1 MSPYIFPP
9 GKILHVPADVRPFL
23 RVGKMNS
30 PAPLV
35 SLEHLGQLIRATR
48 KAQGLRLA
56 DAAGLCGV
64 SMRFLSELENGRDT
78 CSMRRVMQ
86 VCQTLGIDLYA
97 QRREGGGI

>member
-1 MSPYIFPP
+1 MTT
-9 GKILHVPADVRPFL
+9 
-23 RVGKMNS
+23 
-30 PAPLV
+30 PAPFV
-35 SLEHLGQLIRATR
+35 SLEQLGQLIRATR

-78 CSMRRVMQ
+78 CSMRRVLH

-97 QRREGGGI
+97 QRRDGEGL

>member
-1 MSPYIFPP
+1 MTSSTSF
-9 GKILHVPADVRPFL
+9 
-23 RVGKMNS
+23 
-30 PAPLV
+30 V
-35 SLEHLGQLIRATR
+35 SLEHLGQLIRTTR

-78 CSMRRVMQ
+78 CSMRRVMH

-97 QRREGGGI
+97 RRRDGGEA

>member
-1 MSPYIFPP
+1 MS
-9 GKILHVPADVRPFL
+9 GHFL
-23 RVGKMNS
+23 PIGKMNS
-30 PAPLV
+30 PAPRV
-35 SLEHLGQLIRATR
+35 SLEHLGQLIRTTR
-48 KAQGLRLA
+48 KAQGLRLS

-97 QRREGGGI
+97 QRRDGGGI